1 MAWPGGGH
9 AVLLRHL
16 LYGRGVK
23 VPERERERA
32 QREQREER
40 ELRAL
45 REQREEQRE
54 QREQREGS

>member
-1 MAWPGGGH
+1 MAWPGRGH

-32 QREQREER
+32 ER
-40 ELRAL
+40 AERAESAERAERGAERGELA
-45 REQREEQRE
+45 
-54 QREQREGS
+54 SVVA